1 MSVREGTCIRRRTTG
16 VVAFQWGSAG
26 AKNDTGGAYRCLGR
40 RTCSGRRGRRFCP
53 DPTGRRSERNT
64 KTPQRALVSF
74 CLARN
79 TRQQSGDTQAEDVDA
94 DSGSVCSHP
103 WLRRVR
109 RRVTGPASEKQPTGC
124 TDEGLRSY
132 NAATHSSHVSIVL
145 PSPAASSSPASSTTC
160 PPRPRKTMPPT
171 RPRPPL
177 RKRKRRLSPHWHAQA
192 RWLPLPPRYR
202 TRAPIAHGWSFGVS
216 VWETACASLRQCS
229 AFVSSAA
236 RPRPSTTATSTT
248 MLPKLSAPSSAR
260 RTSARAIPSLTTRTC
275 RPSALEADTSLSVG
289 APVLSAFGSEGERNA
304 LPRLSIAARSGC
316 SIPLPHDG
324 RRTSFTGC
332 GTRAKPV
339 CGAGGLADPY
349 PSVVC

>member
-1 MSVREGTCIRRRTTG
+1 MTLAGHIG
-16 VVAFQWGSAG
+16 VLGGEHVLGVE
-26 AKNDTGGAYRCLGR
+26 GGAFVQIRLDG
-40 RTCSGRRGRRFCP
+40 GDERG
-53 DPTGRRSERNT
+53 T
-64 KTPQRALVSF
+64 KTPQRALVPF

-103 WLRRVR
+103 RSRRVC

-171 RPRPPL
+171 RPQTPL
-177 RKRKRRLSPHWHAQA
+177 RKRRRRLSPHWHARA
-192 RWLPLPPRYR
+192 RWLLPLPRFR
-202 TRAPIAHGWSFGVS
+202 TRAPTAHGWSSGVS
-216 VWETACASLRQCS
+216 VWETTCASPRQCS

-236 RPRPSTTATSTT
+236 RPRPSMTATTT
-248 MLPKLSAPSSAR
+248 IILPKLSAPSLAR
-260 RTSARAIPSLTTRTC
+260 RASARAIPSLTTRTC

-289 APVLSAFGSEGERNA
+289 APASSVLGSEGERNA

-349 PSVVC
+349 PSVVS